1 MDFVKSNQNVSKALK
16 NRVDMIGYITVH
28 NSNLNG
34 DIDMNNMPRQ
44 DADGYGFA
52 TDVCIK
58 RRIRDN
64 VSLLYPDK
72 DGYDIYIKNDKI
84 ALETKV
90 NGCLN
95 ELSISKDMKGFDVD
109 SKVKKF
115 LCEKYFDIRA
125 FGAVI
130 TGLSKVPGADGQLLG
145 PVSVTFAESL
155 EPISPQQLTISRV
168 SIQTEKDLERKSH
181 ELGQKWVVPF
191 AVYRFEVHISAAVA
205 ERTGFSEEDL
215 EILIQAIQTMYE
227 NMHSSS
233 KTDISLSNLFVF
245 RHQSKLGN
253 CPMKKLSSLIC
264 VEKIPQEIGRETY
277 AISLDKG
284 QLPDGVTVDIY

>member
-130 TGLSKVPGADGQLLG
+130 TGLLKVPA
-145 PVSVTFAESL
+145 S
-155 EPISPQQLTISRV
+155 
-168 SIQTEKDLERKSH
+168 
-181 ELGQKWVVPF
+181 
-191 AVYRFEVHISAAVA
+191 
-205 ERTGFSEEDL
+205 EDL
-215 EILIQAIQTMYE
+215 PW
-227 NMHSSS
+227 
-233 KTDISLSNLFVF
+233 F
-245 RHQSKLGN
+245 
-253 CPMKKLSSLIC
+253 
-264 VEKIPQEIGRETY
+264 
-277 AISLDKG
+277 
-284 QLPDGVTVDIY
+284 LPWGYGSVVQK